1 MSKARRD
8 IEKRAA
14 REMLIHS
21 FFDWK
26 SAIVLA
32 LVIVLTF
39 VTALLPALEIV
50 MIPPWTVAI
59 WPVFGLLAELALAW
73 GNLNDP
79 EFGRRVVADM
89 LAEEFNPR
97 KLQSK
102 DLQRWID
109 GALDYR
115 GRIEANIRQT
125 RDGVLKDHL
134 LDVADEIENW
144 LANVY
149 KIAARLDQYRMD
161 PVIRR
166 DRQSVPV
173 RIANL
178 EHDLAQER
186 DPAVRAQ
193 IETTLQNKRTQLAH
207 LEQLDNSMQRAEL
220 QLESTLSALGTVYS
234 QTLLVGAK
242 DIDSGRAQR
251 LREDIANQVT
261 GLEDMLQA
269 MDDVYVDSAAASP

>member
-1 MSKARRD
+1 MSKARQE
-8 IEKRAA
+8 IEKRAT

-32 LVIVLTF
+32 LVI
-39 VTALLPALEIV
+39 LLSFGTWLAGRAQVAP
-50 MIPPWTVAI
+50 MWTIAV
-59 WPVFGLLAELALAW
+59 WPIFGLISELALAW
-73 GNLNDP
+73 SNLNDP

-89 LAEEFNPR
+89 LTEEFNPR

-102 DLQRWID
+102 DLQRWVN

-144 LANVY
+144 IENVY
-149 KIAARLDQYRMD
+149 KIADRLDHYRSD
-161 PVIRR
+161 SIIRR

-178 EHDLAQER
+178 KKDLNQES
-186 DPAVRAQ
+186 DPDVRAQ
-193 IETTLQNKRTQLAH
+193 IQSTLQNKQTQLTH
-207 LEQLDNSMQRAEL
+207 LEQLDNAMQRAEL

-242 DIDSGRAQR
+242 DIDSGRAKR
-251 LREDIANQVT
+251 LRQDIADQVT
-261 GLEDMLQA
+261 GLEDLLVA
-269 MDDVYVDSAAASP
+269 MDEVYVDSAAGP

>member
-1 MSKARRD
+1 MSKARQE
-8 IEKRAA
+8 IEKRAT

-32 LVIVLTF
+32 LVI
-39 VTALLPALEIV
+39 LLSFGTWLAGRAQVAP
-50 MIPPWTVAI
+50 MWTIAV
-59 WPVFGLLAELALAW
+59 WPIFGLISELALAW
-73 GNLNDP
+73 SNLNDP

-89 LAEEFNPR
+89 LTEEFNPR

-102 DLQRWID
+102 DLQRWVN

-144 LANVY
+144 IENVY
-149 KIAARLDQYRMD
+149 KIADRLDNYRSD
-161 PVIRR
+161 SIIRR
-166 DRQSVPV
+166 DRQSVPA
-173 RIANL
+173 RIASL
-178 EHDLAQER
+178 ENDLNQES
-186 DPAVRAQ
+186 DPDVRAQ
-193 IETTLQNKRTQLAH
+193 IQSTLQNKQTQLTH
-207 LEQLDNSMQRAEL
+207 LEQLDNAMQRAEL

-242 DIDSGRAQR
+242 DIDSGRAKR
-251 LREDIANQVT
+251 LRQDIADQVT
-261 GLEDMLQA
+261 GLEDLLVA
-269 MDDVYVDSAAASP
+269 MDEVYVDSAAGP

>member
-39 VTALLPALEIV
+39 ITGLLAYSDAAV
-50 MIPPWTVAI
+50 VPPWTIAI
-59 WPVFGLLAELALAW
+59 WPAFGLLAELALAW

-97 KLQSK
+97 KLQSN

-115 GRIEANIRQT
+115 SRIEANIRQT

-149 KIAARLDQYRMD
+149 KIAARLDQYRSD

-178 EHDLAQER
+178 ERDLAQER

-193 IETTLQNKRTQLAH
+193 IETTLKNKRTQLAH

-261 GLEDMLQA
+261 GLEDLLLA
-269 MDDVYVDSAAASP
+269 MNEVYIDSAAAP

>member
-1 MSKARRD
+1 
-8 IEKRAA
+8 
-14 REMLIHS
+14 LS
-21 FFDWK
+21 FGTW
-26 SAIVLA
+26 
-32 LVIVLTF
+32 LVSRSGVAPL
-39 VTALLPALEIV
+39 
-50 MIPPWTVAI
+50 WTIAV
-59 WPVFGLLAELALAW
+59 WPVFGLISELALAW
-73 GNLNDP
+73 SNLNDP

-89 LAEEFNPR
+89 LTEEFNPR

-102 DLQRWID
+102 DLQRWVN

-144 LANVY
+144 IENVY
-149 KIAARLDQYRMD
+149 KIADRLDHYRSD
-161 PVIRR
+161 SIIRR

-178 EHDLAQER
+178 KKDLNQES
-186 DPAVRAQ
+186 DPDVRAQ
-193 IETTLQNKRTQLAH
+193 IQSTLQNKQTQLTH
-207 LEQLDNSMQRAEL
+207 LEQLDNAMQRAEL

-242 DIDSGRAQR
+242 DIDSGRAKR
-251 LREDIANQVT
+251 LRQDIADQVT
-261 GLEDMLQA
+261 GLEDLLVA
-269 MDDVYVDSAAASP
+269 MDEVYVDSAAGP

>member
-1 MSKARRD
+1 MSKARQE
-8 IEKRAA
+8 IEKRAT
-14 REMLIHS
+14 REMLVHS
-21 FFDWK
+21 FFDWR

-32 LVIVLTF
+32 LVILLSFGTWFASQVLGL
-39 VTALLPALEIV
+39 APL
-50 MIPPWTVAI
+50 WTIAV
-59 WPVFGLLAELALAW
+59 WPVFGLISELALAW
-73 GNLNDP
+73 SNLNDP

-89 LAEEFNPR
+89 LSEEFNPR

-102 DLQRWID
+102 DLQRWVN

-144 LANVY
+144 IGNVY
-149 KIAARLDQYRMD
+149 KIAARLDQYRSD
-161 PVIRR
+161 TIIRR

-178 EHDLAQER
+178 EKDLVQET
-186 DPAVRAQ
+186 DTDVRAQ
-193 IETTLQNKRTQLAH
+193 IQSTLQNKRTQLAH

-242 DIDSGRAQR
+242 DIDSGRAKR
-251 LREDIANQVT
+251 LRQDIADQVT
-261 GLEDMLQA
+261 GLEDLLVA
-269 MDDVYVDSAAASP
+269 MDEVYVDSAAGP